1 MNTGSALTQARGRR
15 RARYIWSADLD
26 ELLIE
31 AYTGKT
37 ERWRASWA
45 IAKRTQEDLR
55 NSLKAVLGTGSLAPR
70 WRRRTQRRAKESCG
84 AT

>member
-37 ERWRASWA
+37 ERWRASRA
-45 IAKRTQEDLR
+45 IAKRTQEDFR
-55 NSLKAVLGTGSLAPR
+55 NSLKAVLGTGSLAPS